1 MQNYDI
7 KKLFGIRLKNLRK
20 KQGLTQVE
28 AAGYLNVGPRFLS
41 DLENGK
47 PTVQLEKAIQVIESI
62 GFKIFIVPKEN
73 QALVRHI
80 EDHPE

>member
-1 MQNYDI
+1 MDTKTI
-7 KKLFGIRLKNLRK
+7 GELVRKARK

-80 EDHPE
+80 ENHPE

>member
-1 MQNYDI
+1 MDTKTI
-7 KKLFGIRLKNLRK
+7 GELVRKARK